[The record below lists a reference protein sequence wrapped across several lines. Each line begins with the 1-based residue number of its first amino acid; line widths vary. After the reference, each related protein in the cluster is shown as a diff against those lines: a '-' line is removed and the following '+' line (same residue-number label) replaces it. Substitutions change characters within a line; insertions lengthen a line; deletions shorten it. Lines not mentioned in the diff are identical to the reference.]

1 MELSDE
7 SMMDDHDELD
17 EEQIKMANHM
27 CLLNLRKNFEN
38 KKKHSF
44 ETDMVMKILEQRNH
58 LPEISKFAMKV
69 SLKDI
74 QD

>member
-1 MELSDE
+1 LELSDE

-44 ETDMVMKILEQRNH
+44 ETDMVMKILE
-58 LPEISKFAMKV
+58 
-69 SLKDI
+69 
-74 QD
+74 